1 MIDDLISIAASSRAG
16 EGFRSLDET
25 SLIIGERIANALGYE
40 RVLVR
45 LTRSD
50 DAGPDTDAGWSA
62 ILEAGESGIVTA
74 VTDLR
79 EREWHL
85 ALATSAGIDA
95 RAALFAPMI
104 AQGRLLGM
112 LGGFDTR
119 PHEHSAA
126 DIEQFSTA
134 ARLAAIALDV
144 ASAARRASESSG
156 ATDLQREFERLN
168 EVQNSLAALS
178 VGSGGDAV
186 HAIAEVV
193 AASLGTSVLV
203 WDALGSKTRA
213 YTGDIHFRSR
223 LSDLLGARD
232 PAQLR
237 SLNAGTT
244 LDSATVYPIGRDR
257 TLGLM
262 LLDGPSDGSALAD
275 GIIRYASAL
284 LAYDLES
291 ERADHAARNVSRPSI
306 LHALVTGRLSSRQA
320 NDVGTFVDATGQPL
334 RIGFLSVDDA
344 VTATSISHRL
354 NFSARARGCLA
365 AAAEKDGVLL
375 MVEDAELPTLRS
387 VLDGLL
393 AFVTQ
398 GSWSLGVSE
407 PFVELDHAHA
417 ALQQAHIA
425 LASAEVNQISFY
437 DEIGPTA
444 ALLKYLPQGSVAAFV
459 DELLAPL
466 IEYDEQR
473 GGALVDT
480 LGAYLRHKG
489 SLRKAADELFVHSNT
504 IQLRLARV
512 SQLTGIDLHDLRQ
525 LGVLSLAFAWRTGG
539 GTPPVSAAVS
549 TTQ

>member
-1 MIDDLISIAASSRAG
+1 LIDDLISVAASSRTG
-16 EGFRSLDET
+16 DGFRSLQET
-25 SLIIGERIANALGYE
+25 TRVVSERVASALGYD
-40 RVLVR
+40 RVVVR
-45 LTRSD
+45 MLAVADR
-50 DAGPDTDAGWSA
+50 DANPDAGWSA
-62 ILEAGESGIVTA
+62 IIEAGESGIVTA
-74 VTDLR
+74 VSELR
-79 EREWHL
+79 DREDHA
-85 ALATSAGIDA
+85 ALSASAGIEA

-104 AQGRLLGM
+104 AHGRLLGM
-112 LGGFDTR
+112 LGGFDKQ
-119 PHEHSAA
+119 PHEHSPAA
-126 DIEQFSTA
+126 VEQFSTA

-144 ASAARRASESSG
+144 ASTARRTAESEGSG
-156 ATDLQREFERLN
+156 RVRQEFDRLN
-168 EVQNSLAALS
+168 EVQSALAALS
-178 VGSGGDAV
+178 LESGGDAV
-186 HAIAEVV
+186 HAITELL
-193 AASLGTSVLV
+193 ASSLETSILV

-223 LSDLLGARD
+223 ISDLLGARD

-237 SLNAGTT
+237 ALSPGAT
-244 LDSATVYPIGRDR
+244 LDSATVYPIGRER
-257 TLGLM
+257 TLGLL
-262 LLDGPSDGSALAD
+262 LLDGPTDGSAFTE
-275 GIIRYASAL
+275 GVIRYSVGL

-344 VTATSISHRL
+344 VTATAISHRL

-375 MVEDAELPTLRS
+375 MVEDADLPKLRT
-387 VLDGLL
+387 VLEGLL
-393 AFVTQ
+393 SFVTQ

-407 PFVELDHAHA
+407 PFVELDGAKA
-417 ALQQAHIA
+417 ALEQAHIA
-425 LASAEVNQISFY
+425 LASAEPHQISFY

-444 ALLKYLPQGSVAAFV
+444 ALLKYLPLGAVASFV
-459 DELLAPL
+459 DELLRPL
-466 IEYDEQR
+466 IDYDQQR

-489 SLRKAADELFVHSNT
+489 SLRKAADELYVHSNT

-525 LGVLSLAFAWRTGG
+525 LGVLSLAFAWRTNGEARSPG
-539 GTPPVSAAVS
+539 PLDS
-549 TTQ
+549 Q